1 MRSVMI
7 RPEDRMK
14 IAQRINEIR
23 LDANMLQSEFGERLG
38 VGRLAVCRWE
48 NRAQLP
54 PMKTIRKWQRNST
67 LRLNGYCT
75 GVKKYDVRRK
85 N

>member
-1 MRSVMI
+1 MRSIMI

-14 IAQRINEIR
+14 FAQRINEIR

-54 PMKTIRKWQRNST
+54 PMKTIRKMPEEFNTTPEWI
-67 LRLNGYCT
+67 LYGE
-75 GVKKYDVRRK
+75 
-85 N
+85 

>member
-1 MRSVMI
+1 MQSIMI

-38 VGRLAVCRWE
+38 VGRVTVCRWE
-48 NRAQLP
+48 NWAQLP
-54 PMKTIRKWQRNST
+54 PMKMIRKMAEEFNTTPEWILYGSDE
-67 LRLNGYCT
+67 
-75 GVKKYDVRRK
+75 V
-85 N
+85 